1 MSAPTRRVI
10 GLEPDQP
17 RYRVLIVEDDPGSRS
32 ILRQLLEQVEFD
44 VIEGANGQEAV
55 ELYHSQKPDLIWM
68 DIRLPAMDG
77 FEATRKIRELQL
89 KAQSSNPKVKEIED
103 RGQNTN
109 SAFRIPHSEFKRVP
123 IIALTAS
130 AFEEDRDKVLA
141 AGCDDF
147 VRKPFR
153 EKDIFEK
160 MAQHLGVRYIYQDP
174 ATTIEEEGET
184 PNLTAADLAN
194 LAAEWIAD
202 LHQAAKEGKAE
213 QILELINRI
222 QSDQPRLAR
231 ALSHL
236 VNNDQ
241 FMQLVEMTE
250 QSQPIDV
257 IKGKQD
263 E

>member
-1 MSAPTRRVI
+1 M
-10 GLEPDQP
+10 
-17 RYRVLIVEDDPGSRS
+17 
-32 ILRQLLEQVEFD
+32 
-44 VIEGANGQEAV
+44 
-55 ELYHSQKPDLIWM
+55 
-68 DIRLPAMDG
+68 
-77 FEATRKIRELQL
+77 
-89 KAQSSNPKVKEIED
+89 
-103 RGQNTN
+103 
-109 SAFRIPHSEFKRVP
+109 
-123 IIALTAS
+123 
-130 AFEEDRDKVLA
+130 A

-153 EKDIFEK
+153 EEDIFEK